1 MLKNF
6 KKKSLKAKI
15 GIIAGAL
22 AILLLLVYVLYSNFK
37 PEPPVEYDVSK
48 VTYGTITDY
57 LDVNGTV
64 ESGLTE
70 NFLAIQGVVVE
81 EVFVDVGDSVK
92 KGDKI
97 ATFNVS
103 AATEYLNKAKAE
115 YDKALKEY
123 SDTITSSE
131 TNANRKNE
139 IKAQIEKLSK
149 QVSAKEQEIAEL
161 TAQIDGAMTGETAPI
176 PDDQIDMI
184 AMQML
189 SNGASLKQVI
199 EFKKAASQVELPVVD
214 DATESKQKELMQ
226 KNLELAQLNSQISA
240 LYAEDVTT
248 MSTDSSVT
256 DALKAM
262 KDAKKAEYDKI
273 KTAYDAMKN
282 GW

>member
-1 MLKNF
+1 MISLLKNF

-22 AILLLLVYVLYSNFK
+22 AIILLLVYVLYSNFK

-57 LDVNGTV
+57 LDVSGTV

-123 SDTITSSE
+123 NETITSSE
-131 TNANRKNE
+131 TNANRKSE
-139 IKAQIEKLSK
+139 IKTEIETLSK
-149 QVSAKEQEIAEL
+149 QVSVKEKEIAEL
-161 TAQIDGAMTGETAPI
+161 TAQIEGATTGETAPI

-199 EFKKAASQVELPVVD
+199 EFNFRFS
-214 DATESKQKELMQ
+214 TRRS
-226 KNLELAQLNSQISA
+226 N
-240 LYAEDVTT
+240 TT
-248 MSTDSSVT
+248 PT
-256 DALKAM
+256 
-262 KDAKKAEYDKI
+262 I
-273 KTAYDAMKN
+273 IF
-282 GW
+282 

>member
-1 MLKNF
+1 MISLLKNF

-123 SDTITSSE
+123 NDTITSSE

-139 IKAQIEKLSK
+139 IKAQIEKLSE
-149 QVSAKEQEIAEL
+149 QVSAKE
-161 TAQIDGAMTGETAPI
+161 
-176 PDDQIDMI
+176 
-184 AMQML
+184 
-189 SNGASLKQVI
+189 
-199 EFKKAASQVELPVVD
+199 
-214 DATESKQKELMQ
+214 
-226 KNLELAQLNSQISA
+226 
-240 LYAEDVTT
+240 
-248 MSTDSSVT
+248 
-256 DALKAM
+256 
-262 KDAKKAEYDKI
+262 
-273 KTAYDAMKN
+273 
-282 GW
+282 